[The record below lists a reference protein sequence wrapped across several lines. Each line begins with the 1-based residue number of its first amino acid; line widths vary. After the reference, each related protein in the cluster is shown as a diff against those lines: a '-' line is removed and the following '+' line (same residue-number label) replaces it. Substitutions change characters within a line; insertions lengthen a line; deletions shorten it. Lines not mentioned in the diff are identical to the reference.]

1 LADGPAEP
9 GLPATWVD
17 EMPIGGRLGGAGP
30 IGTLRNMATVTSS
43 PSRLRVFALAT
54 LLLIACASCSPSSP
68 TLTGGA
74 RLDKDQTLRVQLDD
88 QPASLDPGQTQYPYE
103 TAVLRAISEPLM
115 KARPDMTGVAPAAA
129 QSYDMSSSGT
139 IYAFHLRPNAQYWDG
154 TPVRAQD
161 FVFAWQRL
169 IDPRLASPSE
179 AFFADDVLNGDK
191 VSVLDPQRD
200 AAKLNAAV
208 ATLGLKATDDHTFQV
223 TLSHRDPA
231 FLWLAAM
238 PASAPIRQDIV
249 SRSADKWATTPDSLL
264 TNGPF
269 KVTEMTMNDHL
280 TVVPNPHYWGPRP
293 TLTAINFM
301 IINDGAAALAR
312 YKAGGIDEID
322 IQPAQA
328 ADVAGDASLNR
339 ELMKTPSLTLFWL
352 AFHITSAPLN
362 NARVRRA
369 LTQAID
375 RTAFVARIF
384 QGQGLPADTFI
395 PKGMYGYSPGLGTAQ
410 KFDVSA
416 ARAALAASGVSAKQ
430 LSGMKYSYDKSS
442 DFQKATATFVVE
454 QLKANLGITVTLQA
468 LDTNTFNSR
477 LGTGNFQIAGPLGW
491 TADYPDPADWYP
503 VFLTTSSHNV
513 GLYQNQQY
521 DNFVRVA
528 GADLQPDRRD
538 QEYQQ
543 AQQILVGD
551 APVAFLAQTV
561 SWNLVR
567 SYVKG
572 STPTS
577 LDEWPGA
584 LFPAQIFISP
594 R

>member
-1 LADGPAEP
+1 MMAE
-9 GLPATWVD
+9 
-17 EMPIGGRLGGAGP
+17 
-30 IGTLRNMATVTSS
+30 VTPR
-43 PSRLRVFALAT
+43 PSRLRALALAT
-54 LLLIACASCSPSSP
+54 LTLIAGASCSPSSP
-68 TLTGGA
+68 TLTNGA
-74 RLDKDQTLRVQLDD
+74 KLDNNQTLRVQLDD

-115 KARPDMTGVAPAAA
+115 KPTADTTGVTPAAA
-129 QSYDMSSSGT
+129 QSYDMSASGT
-139 IYAFHLRPNAQYWDG
+139 IYAFHLRPTAQYWDG
-154 TPVRAQD
+154 TPVKAQD

-179 AFFADDVLNGDK
+179 TFFAADILNGDK

-238 PASAPIRQDIV
+238 PAGAPIRQDIV
-249 SRSADKWATTPDSLL
+249 SKSGDKWATAPESLV

-269 KVTEMTMNDHL
+269 KVTEMVIDDHL

-293 TLTAINFM
+293 TLTGIDFL
-301 IINDGAAALAR
+301 IVNDGAAALAK
-312 YKAGGIDEID
+312 YKNGGIDEVD
-322 IQPAQA
+322 VQPAQA
-328 ADVAGDASLNR
+328 ASVAGDTSLSR
-339 ELMKTPSLTLFWL
+339 ELTKTPSLTVFWL
-352 AFHITSAPLN
+352 VFRVTSSPLN
-362 NARVRRA
+362 NVKVRRA
-369 LTQAID
+369 IAEAID
-375 RTAFVARIF
+375 RAAFVAQIF

-395 PKGMYGYSPGLGTAQ
+395 PKGMYGYSPALGSAQ
-410 KFDVSA
+410 KFDVA
-416 ARAALAASGVSAKQ
+416 QARATLAASGVTAKH
-430 LSGMKYSYDKSS
+430 LSGIKYSYDRSS
-442 DFQKATATFVVE
+442 DFQRATATFVRD
-454 QLKANLGITVTLQA
+454 QLKANLGVTVTLQA

-477 LGTGNFQIAGPLGW
+477 LGSGNFQIAGPLGW
-491 TADYPDPADWYP
+491 TADYPDPADWYQ

-528 GADLQPDRRD
+528 GADLQSDRRD

-543 AQQILVGD
+543 AQQMLVGD

-561 SWNLVR
+561 NWNLLRPYVR
-567 SYVKG
+567 G
-572 STPTS
+572 LTTTS
-577 LDEWPGA
+577 VDEWPGA
-584 LFPAQIFISP
+584 LFPSQIYIAP